1 MKALNVISH
10 SEEQTEALAEKLS
23 LSFSGDDIVVLSGP
37 LGAGK
42 TVFVRGLVQGRGLD
56 PDRVNSPSFTMLN
69 EYRGDKPVYHFD
81 LYRMHDVDELR
92 EIGLDE
98 YLARDGVV
106 VIEWGEK
113 ATDILPRPHYFIEI
127 KLVSDQD
134 REINISLVQP

>member
-1 MKALNVISH
+1 
-10 SEEQTEALAEKLS
+10 
-23 LSFSGDDIVVLSGP
+23 
-37 LGAGK
+37 
-42 TVFVRGLVQGRGLD
+42 
-56 PDRVNSPSFTMLN
+56 MLN

-113 ATDILPRPHYFIEI
+113 ATGVLPRPHYLVEI
-127 KLVSDQD
+127 RLVGDQD